1 MYKKIKHQTQT
12 ACRQTHNQYLN
23 SIFSSDSSN
32 KKLFTY
38 VKNRKQENVGIPD
51 LKSEKGL
58 PVRDPLKKAELIHKQ
73 FDSVF
78 SDPSPPIQATLDNSN
93 KVPTIPA
100 IEVTSPGIRK
110 LLEKIDPH
118 KAIGPDNIPNH
129 FLKLCSAPMADVLA
143 TLYQAS
149 LNQGV
154 VPPDWKSANIV
165 PLYKKG
171 DKSNPGNYRPISL
184 TSPTCKILEH
194 VVYSNIMTHLENHS
208 ILDDAQ
214 HGFRKNRSCVSQ
226 LITTLNDFANSLKAQ
241 KQTDAILLDFSKAFD
256 KVDHLGLLSKLE
268 NYGIRGPL
276 LEWTSSFLI
285 GRKQRVVVDGQASPD
300 SNVLSG
306 VPQGTVLGPLF
317 FLVYIN
323 DISKGLSKGTS
334 IRLFADD
341 SLLYRTINSP
351 KDCEILQRDLDRLQ
365 LWEKTWKMEFHPE
378 KCNLLQITNKL
389 KPFDHTYK
397 IHNTPLSKTDSAKYL
412 GVVIDSKLTWKPH
425 YNHLIKSCKSTL
437 SFIKRNIPHKAPRFI
452 KSKCYLTL
460 VRPKAEYASPVWDPY
475 QSIYKNNIEKI
486 QKSAARYVT
495 NNYTMESGNSLA
507 NLQTLGWKTLEE
519 RRIDNKLGLFKKG
532 LLGKLDIPTD
542 HLTVKTRQ
550 TRRGGGGPVYMR
562 EFSKID
568 AHRNSFY
575 PSTTRLYNNLPL
587 ELRLCSDINE
597 FARRL
602 SKINLVELRDSLTHI
617 D

>member
-1 MYKKIKHQTQT
+1 MLDKSDKI
-12 ACRQTHNQYLN
+12 
-23 SIFSSDSSN
+23 
-32 KKLFTY
+32 
-38 VKNRKQENVGIPD
+38 
-51 LKSEKGL
+51 
-58 PVRDPLKKAELIHKQ
+58 
-73 FDSVF
+73 
-78 SDPSPPIQATLDNSN
+78 PS
-93 KVPTIPA
+93 IPA

-129 FLKLCSAPMADVLA
+129 FLKTCSAPMADVLT

-154 VPPDWKSANIV
+154 VPSDWKSANIV
-165 PLYKKG
+165 PLFKKG
-171 DKSNPGNYRPISL
+171 DKSNPENCRPISL

-194 VVYSNIMTHLENHS
+194 VVYSNIMAHFEKYS

-226 LITTLNDFANSLKAQ
+226 LITTLDDFANSLRDQ

-285 GRKQRVVVDGQASPD
+285 GRKQRVVVDGQASPE

-341 SLLYRTINSP
+341 SLLYRTINSK
-351 KDCEILQRDLDRLQ
+351 KDCEILQQDLDKLQ
-365 LWEKTWKMEFHPE
+365 IWEKTWKMEFHPG

-389 KPFDHTYK
+389 KPFDHIYK
-397 IHNTPLSKTDSAKYL
+397 IHNTPLSKTDCE
-412 GVVIDSKLTWKPH
+412 IPW
-425 YNHLIKSCKSTL
+425 SC
-437 SFIKRNIPHKAPRFI
+437 H
-452 KSKCYLTL
+452 
-460 VRPKAEYASPVWDPY
+460 
-475 QSIYKNNIEKI
+475 
-486 QKSAARYVT
+486 
-495 NNYTMESGNSLA
+495 
-507 NLQTLGWKTLEE
+507 
-519 RRIDNKLGLFKKG
+519 
-532 LLGKLDIPTD
+532 
-542 HLTVKTRQ
+542 
-550 TRRGGGGPVYMR
+550 
-562 EFSKID
+562 
-568 AHRNSFY
+568 
-575 PSTTRLYNNLPL
+575 
-587 ELRLCSDINE
+587 
-597 FARRL
+597 
-602 SKINLVELRDSLTHI
+602 
-617 D
+617 